1 MHPHAEG
8 ARRRACVRPGVP
20 RQEAD
25 PESEVKRD
33 EKRRE
38 GAASPAGVLYVVAT
52 PIGNAGDISA
62 RALAILREAD
72 GILAEDTRH
81 SRRLLAVHGIRARL
95 SPLHDHNERRMAA
108 QVVRRLGKGERLA
121 MICNAGTPLISDPG
135 LHVVRR
141 VHESGGTVLPVPGPC
156 ALVCA
161 LSVSGLSTDR
171 FVFEGFLPAKRA
183 ARRRRLEDL
192 RRETRTLVL
201 YEAPH
206 RVEETLSDLSGVFGE
221 GREAVLA
228 KELTKRHESVR
239 SGTLEELRVWLG
251 ARAEHARG
259 EFVILVGG
267 AAERDPSPSP
277 VDARV
282 LLAELMKDL
291 PVKRAVEITRRLTRR
306 DRNLLYRLALEI
318 AGEGPA
324 EGAGL

>member
-1 MHPHAEG
+1 M
-8 ARRRACVRPGVP
+8 
-20 RQEAD
+20 
-25 PESEVKRD
+25 
-33 EKRRE
+33 
-38 GAASPAGVLYVVAT
+38 
-52 PIGNAGDISA
+52 
-62 RALAILREAD
+62 
-72 GILAEDTRH
+72 
-81 SRRLLAVHGIRARL
+81 
-95 SPLHDHNERRMAA
+95 
-108 QVVRRLGKGERLA
+108 
-121 MICNAGTPLISDPG
+121 
-135 LHVVRR
+135 
-141 VHESGGTVLPVPGPC
+141 
-156 ALVCA
+156 
-161 LSVSGLSTDR
+161 
-171 FVFEGFLPAKRA
+171 
-183 ARRRRLEDL
+183 
-192 RRETRTLVL
+192 
-201 YEAPH
+201 
-206 RVEETLSDLSGVFGE
+206 EETLAELSGVVGE
-221 GREAVLA
+221 GREALLA